1 MIKAYLN
8 KNHIILKTSK
18 GKVFQFAAGTAIT
31 DMLDDSPYAQFPKGK
46 TKAAALLEQFYAA
59 QDLSIPEQ
67 MALFAGIGFS
77 VVIEESDGKAVPVIT
92 VKSAEE
98 LCALELITL
107 MKSRKPLKRCEHC
120 GEYFFPQGRSDAVY
134 CDRIGADG
142 FSCKKIGAHRQYRKN
157 SRANDVKAMYDKMTK
172 HNRYL
177 KNSGKI
183 SERDYD
189 RWMASVSESY
199 AAYKNGDISER
210 TLMTRLSETLS
221 PAGRSA
227 RRDISDYL
235 L

>member
-1 MIKAYLN
+1 MIKAYLEQT
-8 KNHIILKTSK
+8 HITLETTK
-18 GKVFQFAAGTAIT
+18 GAVFRFIAGTAVT
-31 DMLDDSPYAQFPKGK
+31 GMLKDSPYTQFPKGES
-46 TKAAALLEQFYAA
+46 KAAAFLDKLYAL
-59 QDLSIPEQ
+59 QDLSVEEQ
-67 MALFAGIGFS
+67 MASFAGIHFS
-77 VVIEESDGKAVPVIT
+77 VTIEAKNGKAIPVFT
-92 VKSAEE
+92 LKTAEE
-98 LCALELITL
+98 LCALELLTVL
-107 MKSRKPLKRCEHC
+107 KNRKPLKRCEHC
-120 GEYFFPQGRSDAVY
+120 GEYFFPQGRSDALY
-134 CDRIGADG
+134 CDRIGEDG

-157 SRANDVKAMYDKMTK
+157 SRANDVKAIYDKMTK